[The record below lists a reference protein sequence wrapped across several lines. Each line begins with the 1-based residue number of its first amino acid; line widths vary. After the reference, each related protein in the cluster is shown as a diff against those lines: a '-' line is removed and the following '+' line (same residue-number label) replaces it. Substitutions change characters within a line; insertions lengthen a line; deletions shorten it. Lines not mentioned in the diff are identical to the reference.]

1 MKYLVIGA
9 GGTGGSIGAYMTEA
23 GKDVTLIAR
32 GEHLKKMQERGLNME
47 TTKKGNYTVHPIK
60 ATDMEHYEEQPD
72 IIFVCVKGYSL
83 EETIPFIRRVAKES
97 TIVIPILNIYGT
109 GSRMQE
115 QLPELLVTDGCIY
128 IAGEI
133 KEPGTILLLGDIFR
147 IVYGVRNPEEIRP
160 ELFQVAQDLKDSGI
174 EGILSDNIRRD
185 ALQKF
190 AYVSPMAACGL
201 YYHVSAGEVQKTGEP
216 RDTFVK
222 LMKEIDALAVAMDVP
237 FLVDIVTTNL
247 QILDAL
253 NPEASTSMQRDIYAG
268 KASEIDGLIYE
279 VVRMGQRYGV
289 PTPTYEMIAD
299 KARADGLA

>member
-32 GEHLKKMQERGLNME
+32 GEHLKRMQEHGLRME
-47 TTKKGNYTVHPIK
+47 TTKKGNYTVNPIK

-83 EETIPFIRRVAKES
+83 EDTIPFIRRVAKES

-133 KEPGTILLLGDIFR
+133 KEPGTILLRGDIFR
-147 IVYGVRNPEEIRP
+147 IVYGVRDPEEIRP
-160 ELFQVAQDLKDSGI
+160 ELFTVAQDLKDSGI
-174 EGILSDNIRRD
+174 EGVLSDNIRRD

-222 LMKEIDALAVAMDVP
+222 LMKEVDALAVAMDVP

-247 QILDAL
+247 QILDTL

-268 KASEIDGLIYE
+268 KDSEIDGLIYE

-299 KARADGLA
+299 KAKADGLA

>member
-32 GEHLKKMQERGLNME
+32 GEHLKKMQEQGLHME
-47 TTKKGNYTVHPIK
+47 TTQKGNYTVKPVK
-60 ATDMEHYEEQPD
+60 AADMEHYAEQPD

-83 EETIPFIRRVAKES
+83 EDTIPFIRRVAGPD
-97 TIVIPILNIYGT
+97 TIVIPILNLYGT
-109 GSRMQE
+109 GGRMQE
-115 QLPELLVTDGCIY
+115 QLPDLLVTDGCIY

-133 KEPGTILLLGDIFR
+133 REPGTIQLRGDIFR
-147 IVYGVRNPEEIRP
+147 IVYGVRNPEELRP
-160 ELFQVAQDLKDSGI
+160 ELFTVAQDLKDSGI
-174 EGILSDNIRRD
+174 DGVLSDNIRRD

-222 LMKEIDALAVAMDVP
+222 LMKEVDALAVAMEVP
-237 FLVDIVTTNL
+237 FLVDIVATNL
-247 QILDAL
+247 RILDSL
-253 NPEASTSMQRDIYAG
+253 DPEASTSMQRDVYAG
-268 KASEIDGLIYE
+268 KRSEIDGLIYE

-289 PTPTYEMIAD
+289 PVPAYEMVAE
-299 KARADGLA
+299 KARADGLR

>member
-32 GEHLKKMQERGLNME
+32 GEHLKRMQEHGLNME
-47 TTKKGNYTVHPIK
+47 TTKKGNYTVNPIK
-60 ATDMEHYEEQPD
+60 ATDMEHYDEQPD
-72 IIFVCVKGYSL
+72 IIFICVKGYSL
-83 EETIPFIRRVAKES
+83 EDTIPFIRRIAKES

-133 KEPGTILLLGDIFR
+133 KEPGTILMRGDIFR
-147 IVYGVRNPEEIRP
+147 IVYGVRNPQEIRP
-160 ELFQVAQDLKDSGI
+160 ELFTVAQDLKDSGI
-174 EGILSDNIRRD
+174 EGVLSDNIKRD

-222 LMKEIDALAVAMDVP
+222 LMKEVDALAVAMGVP

-253 NPEASTSMQRDIYAG
+253 TPGVTTSMQRDVYAG

-289 PTPTYEMIAD
+289 PTPTYEMVAD

>member
-32 GEHLKKMQERGLNME
+32 GEHLKKMQQQGLRME
-47 TTKKGNYTVHPIK
+47 TMAKGDYTVYPIQVR
-60 ATDMEHYEEQPD
+60 DMGHYEEQPD
-72 IIFVCVKGYSL
+72 VIFVCVKGYSL
-83 EETIPFIRRVAKES
+83 QEVVPFIRRVAKES

-109 GSRMQE
+109 GGKLQE

-128 IAGEI
+128 IAGEV
-133 KEPGTILLLGDIFR
+133 KEPGTILLKGNIFR
-147 IVYGVRNPEEIRP
+147 IVFGVRNPEELRP
-160 ELFQVAQDLKDSGI
+160 ELFQIVKDLQESGI
-174 EGILSDNIRRD
+174 DGVLSDNIRRD

-201 YYHVSAGEVQKTGEP
+201 YYHVSAGEIQKTGEP

-222 LMKEIDALAVAMDVP
+222 LMKEVDALAVAMEVP

-253 NPEASTSMQRDIYAG
+253 TPEASTSMQRDIYAG
-268 KASEIDGLIYE
+268 KSSEIDGLIYE
-279 VVRMGQRYGV
+279 VVRMGQQYGV
-289 PTPTYEMIAD
+289 PTPVYEMVAK
-299 KARADGLA
+299 KAREDGLL